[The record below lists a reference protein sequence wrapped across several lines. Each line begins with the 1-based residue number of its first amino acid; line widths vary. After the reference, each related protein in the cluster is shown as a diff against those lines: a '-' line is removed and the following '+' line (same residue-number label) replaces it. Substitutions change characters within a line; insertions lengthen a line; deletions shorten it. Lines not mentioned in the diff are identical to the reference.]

1 MTNMKKCPLCGSD
14 KCEVRSSEH
23 FTLFV
28 KCDTYDTAVHIT
40 NEALNSG
47 MSPEP
52 EQTFFQNIWN
62 EYERV
67 VLQSLVTSFG
77 LDFLVHDQF
86 GGDVDTIQNIRTSK
100 DS

>member
-1 MTNMKKCPLCGSD
+1 
-14 KCEVRSSEH
+14 
-23 FTLFV
+23 
-28 KCDTYDTAVHIT
+28 
-40 NEALNSG
+40 